1 MTTRT
6 ITENNRDTDFTGA
19 TYRPGS
25 GFTSGTTAAGAV
37 LAAVVDAAVCCCCCC
52 CCRFSFRTGI
62 VKDDQIMFCGDEADL
77 CTVDFCTVAHRS
89 PCN

>member
-37 LAAVVDAAVCCCCCC
+37 LAAVVDAADAATAAVIAAVVAVAVVTLGWTERDCCCLQ
-52 CCRFSFRTGI
+52 FS
-62 VKDDQIMFCGDEADL
+62 DL
-77 CTVDFCTVAHRS
+77 YCEILCSDCVLWR
-89 PCN
+89 